1 MTLLDPYS
9 RKTTR
14 GFAWNQ
20 GLALGRVHTWSDWL
34 EEAFKTELAS
44 LVTNSGPGGDDD
56 QTRRV
61 PGDRDLA
68 RAGEQVVLPQVLP
81 SFLVDGSGLA
91 RVHEEDKAPLNELLE
106 HKGPPLGGCEFGVA
120 SDITPTSHPRL
131 GPARLAWN
139 PGILGLPECA
149 SGQSAARGVLWICY
163 TATWEGSPGQH
174 SVSE

>member
-1 MTLLDPYS
+1 MLDPYS

-34 EEAFKTELAS
+34 EEAFRTELAS

-68 RAGEQVVLPQVLP
+68 RAGERVVPHWPV
-81 SFLVDGSGLA
+81 STK
-91 RVHEEDKAPLNELLE
+91 R
-106 HKGPPLGGCEFGVA
+106 
-120 SDITPTSHPRL
+120 TRL
-131 GPARLAWN
+131 HSRNFW
-139 PGILGLPECA
+139 
-149 SGQSAARGVLWICY
+149 SARGPL
-163 TATWEGSPGQH
+163 
-174 SVSE
+174 